1 MKRTRNP
8 ERKKIVEE
16 FLRQIKVGPC
26 PGEIRFEKG
35 ESLVIEGSDAGVK
48 MRCILPADRF
58 SFTNAKRMITEVS
71 QEQGYFVKTKTY
83 RTDTDG
89 AFTLAVWR
97 IV

>member
-26 PGEIRFEKG
+26 PGAIRFEKG
-35 ESLVIEGSDAGVK
+35 EGLVIEGADAGVK

-58 SFTNAKRMITEVS
+58 TLTNAKRMITEVS
-71 QEQGYFVKTKTY
+71 QEQGYFVKTKIY

-89 AFTLAVWR
+89 VFTLSVWR
-97 IV
+97 II